1 MAKKAM
7 ANGKADPTPNL
18 ASEELVLTGLASNR
32 DTVESREF
40 LAEYLYQLYRAIR
53 PVEGLR
59 FFFSSDSF
67 RGEGKGFETL
77 SAFRSWL
84 ASELDISKDQLKEDT
99 ELASRL
105 YGSCDGDTIRMA
117 FTLAAVKEYTAV
129 NGWLFTWSKK
139 LVSWAKK
146 DMGLALQGL
155 AEISAESRK
164 FDYKEIE
171 REYHRLLFPKT
182 KKAVKDDTPSVRDND
197 RAKEL
202 SIADMVK
209 GGITFT
215 ESDALLVVGTLSVDD
230 KASLYARI
238 SEFMAVAEISATN

>member
-7 ANGKADPTPNL
+7 SNGKVDPTPNL
-18 ASEELVLTGLASNR
+18 ASAELVLTGLASNR
-32 DTVESREF
+32 DTVESRGF
-40 LAEYLYQLYRAIR
+40 LAEYLFQLYRAIR

-59 FFFSSDSF
+59 FFFSSDTF

-99 ELASRL
+99 ELASRIF
-105 YGSCDGDTIRMA
+105 GSCDGDTIRMA
-117 FTLAAVKEYTAV
+117 FTLTAVKEYTAV

-146 DMGLALQGL
+146 DMALALQGL

-171 REYHRLLFPKT
+171 REYQTLLFPKT
-182 KKAVKDDTPSVRDND
+182 KAVKDDTPTVSND

-209 GGITFT
+209 GGVTFT
-215 ESDALLVVGTLSVDD
+215 ESDALKVIGTLSLDD

-238 SEFMAVAEISATN
+238 SEFMTVAEISATN

>member
-7 ANGKADPTPNL
+7 ANGKVDPTPSL
-18 ASEELVLTGLASNR
+18 PADELKEKGLKSNR
-32 DTVESREF
+32 DTVESRGF

-59 FFFSSDSF
+59 FFFSSDTF

-84 ASELDISKDQLKEDT
+84 SEELDISKDQLKEDT

-117 FTLAAVKEYTAV
+117 FTLDAVKEYTAV

-164 FDYKEIE
+164 FDYKETE
-171 REYHRLLFPKT
+171 REYQALLYPKA
-182 KKAVKDDTPSVRDND
+182 KAVAVKDDSPPARDND

-209 GGITFT
+209 GGKTFT
-215 ESDALLVVGTLSVDD
+215 ESDALKVIGTLSVG
-230 KASLYARI
+230 
-238 SEFMAVAEISATN
+238 